1 MMDKWLHKIR
11 LNNCS
16 IWCVSIVL
24 RMWQQDDGVGR
35 VSHTPSLIFVS
46 LKSSLHDYTAT
57 YLHLNQRR
65 KINTQLRLYNCCL

>member
-35 VSHTPSLIFVS
+35 VSHSISDFCLSKIVLTRLYCHLPPSQS
-46 LKSSLHDYTAT
+46 KTKNKYTTSSL
-57 YLHLNQRR
+57 
-65 KINTQLRLYNCCL
+65 